1 MVISRY
7 FIQLNAIKSPD
18 ISGPQ
23 HYMWVQMLMLLLMI
37 MMADGH
43 DDHDDGHSDSDDNL
57 GSRHLNNTCEYRSLG
72 IVLFFCVLG
81 NC

>member
-23 HYMWVQMLMLLLMI
+23 HYMWVHMLMLF
-37 MMADGH
+37 MMMMGDGH
-43 DDHDDGHSDSDDNL
+43 DHHGDGDGDSDDNL
-57 GSRHLNNTCEYRSLG
+57 GSRHLSNTCEYRSLG